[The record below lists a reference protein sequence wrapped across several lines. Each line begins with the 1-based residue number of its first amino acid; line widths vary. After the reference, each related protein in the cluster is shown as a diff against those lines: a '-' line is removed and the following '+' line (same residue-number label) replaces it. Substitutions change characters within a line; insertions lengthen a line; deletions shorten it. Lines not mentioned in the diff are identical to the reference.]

1 MRSGE
6 NELQSVDIEKIR
18 AAIKLHTPIEITTY
32 TLPRNME
39 IYIQQI
45 MDTFLTECH
54 QNHMIGY
61 LNFCLGEL
69 LTNSKKANTKRV
81 YFGQRG
87 LDLNDKDDY
96 EKGMK
101 TFKEDTLNNID
112 YYLTEQKKA
121 GLYIKFEIQLID
133 DFIKIQIKN
142 NALLCPF
149 ERERIDEK
157 LKSVENYTTE
167 KDALEKL
174 LDQTEGAG
182 LGIIII
188 ILMLEK
194 IGLSKED
201 YKVYTNETETI
212 TEIVL
217 PLNTEVQT
225 GIETACLECVK
236 TQTEI
241 PVLDEALEELTEEL
255 SKPVLNKK
263 KIANLI
269 SKDVTLTCL
278 LLKHGNIK
286 ESNCSKI
293 STALEIIGFENLKK
307 IFTKTNNEIRVIE
320 KKDDPKNRWAQS
332 YGIAFYAYN
341 FAKNFKIETDFD
353 DEEIYIVGLL
363 RNIESILLETAT
375 KEQKKILMSSIKE
388 KGISEHD
395 FNLLRH
401 EHCCGASECLISK
414 AWGLPKKFSDLVLC
428 VNHLKNVSEKSK
440 KLVYLIYLA
449 EIVQHYKTGEIQFYQ
464 IDETVLQEL
473 NIESEEKLRLIISK
487 LEQSI

>member
-69 LTNSKKANTKRV
+69 LTNSKKANTKRI
-81 YFGQRG
+81 YFSQRG
-87 LDLNDKDDY
+87 LDLNDKEDY

-263 KIANLI
+263 KN
-269 SKDVTLTCL
+269 S
-278 LLKHGNIK
+278 
-286 ESNCSKI
+286 
-293 STALEIIGFENLKK
+293 
-307 IFTKTNNEIRVIE
+307 
-320 KKDDPKNRWAQS
+320 
-332 YGIAFYAYN
+332 
-341 FAKNFKIETDFD
+341 
-353 DEEIYIVGLL
+353 
-363 RNIESILLETAT
+363 
-375 KEQKKILMSSIKE
+375 
-388 KGISEHD
+388 
-395 FNLLRH
+395 
-401 EHCCGASECLISK
+401 
-414 AWGLPKKFSDLVLC
+414 
-428 VNHLKNVSEKSK
+428 
-440 KLVYLIYLA
+440 
-449 EIVQHYKTGEIQFYQ
+449 
-464 IDETVLQEL
+464 
-473 NIESEEKLRLIISK
+473 
-487 LEQSI
+487 